1 MTLFV
6 GSNPTPSA
14 NLLSVP
20 QRHERWYHP
29 GVSTNLRL
37 NDDAVAALRDAARR
51 TGRSQQDLLRE
62 AVNRFLGIGPSDN
75 PRERAVTAG
84 LVKAPSP
91 FQDVEPSVVL
101 PEGVDVLD
109 LLDRDGGR

>member
-1 MTLFV
+1 MA
-6 GSNPTPSA
+6 S
-14 NLLSVP
+14 
-20 QRHERWYHP
+20 RWYRP
-29 GVSTNLRL
+29 NMSTNLRL
-37 NDDAVAALRDAARR
+37 SDAAVTALRAAAQR

-62 AVNRFLGIGPSDN
+62 AVNRFLGIGLGDS

-91 FQDVEPSVVL
+91 FRDAEPSVVL

-109 LLDRDGGR
+109 LLDRDSDR

>member
-1 MTLFV
+1 
-6 GSNPTPSA
+6 
-14 NLLSVP
+14 
-20 QRHERWYHP
+20 
-29 GVSTNLRL
+29 
-37 NDDAVAALRDAARR
+37 
-51 TGRSQQDLLRE
+51 
-62 AVNRFLGIGPSDN
+62 
-75 PRERAVTAG
+75 VTAG